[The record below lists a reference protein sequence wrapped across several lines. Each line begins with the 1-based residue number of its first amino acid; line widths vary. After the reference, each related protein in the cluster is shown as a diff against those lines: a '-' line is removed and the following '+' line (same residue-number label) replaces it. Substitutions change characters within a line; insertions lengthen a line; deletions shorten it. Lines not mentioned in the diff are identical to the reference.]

1 MNRLHLKKI
10 FSGIF
15 LVSILTVTGTLSSLI
30 CPAKTVRASDTL
42 SNPKITDDSSLY
54 AGKKVTWD
62 CVWLGSYP
70 QSEVTAENGQIYEKL
85 KAADDSQWD
94 ENGDITIGNYKYRRL
109 CRSQTDVSSLL
120 APDYWPTTKYSQTYD
135 IFPWEDDSTWHYFRY
150 EPLKWR
156 VLKMNKST
164 AFLLADKIFYRGS
177 LTDIPD
183 FFNNK
188 LFFQIFSSEEQAA
201 VVDTTRN
208 NYKPSVNK
216 LFLLS
221 NSEAYGSGALAYGF
235 TDVTLLEDNARRA
248 KCTDFAFAQNVW
260 RDKRPQYAGNCN
272 WRLETYGTTRA
283 LYDSVQTT
291 GEIMKTSMAS
301 QDYYPL
307 RPAMYVDLSK
317 VNYLSAGT
325 VSSNNTMFEKNAMVI
340 NENETPTPNKPENPV
355 YKVKKIRLSGLSHK
369 IAAGKKL
376 PLKATISPSNATN
389 KALQWK
395 SSNTKVATISSK
407 GVVTLKK
414 NSGGKSVTITALAK
428 DGSKV
433 QGSFK
438 ITSMKGIVKKL
449 KVTAPSKIKAG
460 KSTKLKAVVTASAGA
475 NKALT
480 FTSSNTKYMTVSSKG
495 IVKALKAGKGKTV
508 KITAAATDG
517 SGRKATVSVKVY

>member
-1 MNRLHLKKI
+1 
-10 FSGIF
+10 
-15 LVSILTVTGTLSSLI
+15 
-30 CPAKTVRASDTL
+30 
-42 SNPKITDDSSLY
+42 
-54 AGKKVTWD
+54 
-62 CVWLGSYP
+62 
-70 QSEVTAENGQIYEKL
+70 
-85 KAADDSQWD
+85 
-94 ENGDITIGNYKYRRL
+94 
-109 CRSQTDVSSLL
+109 
-120 APDYWPTTKYSQTYD
+120 
-135 IFPWEDDSTWHYFRY
+135 
-150 EPLKWR
+150 
-156 VLKMNKST
+156 
-164 AFLLADKIFYRGS
+164 
-177 LTDIPD
+177 
-183 FFNNK
+183 
-188 LFFQIFSSEEQAA
+188 
-201 VVDTTRN
+201 
-208 NYKPSVNK
+208 
-216 LFLLS
+216 
-221 NSEAYGSGALAYGF
+221 
-235 TDVTLLEDNARRA
+235 
-248 KCTDFAFAQNVW
+248 
-260 RDKRPQYAGNCN
+260 
-272 WRLETYGTTRA
+272 
-283 LYDSVQTT
+283 
-291 GEIMKTSMAS
+291 MKTSMAS

-340 NENETPTPNKPENPV
+340 NKNETPKPDKPENPV

-376 PLKATISPSNATN
+376 TLKATISPSNATN

-414 NSGGKSVTITALAK
+414 NSGGKSVTITALSK

-475 NKALT
+475 NKTLT

-495 IVKALKAGKGKTV
+495 VAKALKAGKGKTV

-517 SGRKATVSVKVY
+517 SGRKATISVKVY